1 MAFLCIIH
9 LVLCT
14 WNKIKT
20 CSFLFSV
27 LLPPPCILHFLFSFN
42 TLPLY
47 LLLDN
52 KGWMNQ
58 LVICHSLHKKGKK
71 KNLMVSNSFSYQ
83 TEDNFFFLHPWLLCC
98 KRCLT
103 FFSLSV
109 FEWVLQVT
117 TWWRVQLTTRDLI
130 WNRKMVVNILQN
142 IRV

>member
-71 KNLMVSNSFSYQ
+71 KKNLMVSNSFSYQ
-83 TEDNFFFLHPWLLCC
+83 TEDNFFFCTHGCYVARDVLL
-98 KRCLT
+98 
-103 FFSLSV
+103 FSLSL
-109 FEWVLQVT
+109 FLSEYFKWQHDEEFS
-117 TWWRVQLTTRDLI
+117 WQQEI
-130 WNRKMVVNILQN
+130 WSEIERWLSIYYKI
-142 IRV
+142 